1 MSDEP
6 LNLEDVFDRVSS
18 RWPKAGDRLLSPAR
32 GVYLAQA
39 GDERNYRLLRGYK
52 RAGDILVE
60 CALADRADLLNLL
73 FPALFNYRHYIEL
86 ALKAIIEEHGAFA
99 GVQLGRK
106 SHRLPELWALFSKIA
121 VAFGNEEAD
130 EAAVAVGNCI
140 TEFDRVDSGS
150 TAFRYARDIKGD
162 IPELPKDGLDLV
174 RLRDVMNGIE
184 NFFEAVDASFTSL
197 AESAAE
203 EAWSDDD

>member
-1 MSDEP
+1 MSDE
-6 LNLEDVFDRVSS
+6 LLDLEDIFDRHSG

-32 GVYLAQA
+32 GVYLAEA

-60 CALADRADLLNLL
+60 CALADRVDLPNLL

-99 GVQLGRK
+99 GVELGK
-106 SHRLPELWALFSKIA
+106 KNHNLSELWTLFTKIA
-121 VAFGNEEAD
+121 VAFGNKEAS
-130 EAAVAVGNCI
+130 EAAVAVGNCVAEI
-140 TEFDRVDSGS
+140 DHVDSRS
-150 TAFRYARDIKGD
+150 TAFRYARNLKGD
-162 IPELPKDGLDLV
+162 VPDLPKDGLDLV

-184 NFFEAVDASFTSL
+184 NFFEAVDASFDSL
-197 AESAAE
+197 AESAVE
-203 EAWSDDD
+203 QHWR